1 MKTVNLTSLLLFSR
15 PKRSR
20 GNEVMSGLV
29 PRSEAAVEA
38 FQVTEEEQPRLFNQ
52 LFKSASIGLA

>member
-1 MKTVNLTSLLLFSR
+1 
-15 PKRSR
+15 
-20 GNEVMSGLV
+20 MSGLV

-52 LFKSASIGLA
+52 LFKNASIGLA